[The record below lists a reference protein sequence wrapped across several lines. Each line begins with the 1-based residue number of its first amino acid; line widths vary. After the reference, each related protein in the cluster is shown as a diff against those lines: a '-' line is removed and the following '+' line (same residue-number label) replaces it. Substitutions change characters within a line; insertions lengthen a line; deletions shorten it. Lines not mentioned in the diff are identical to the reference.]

1 MILSSAS
8 FLYIVKVNFSFL
20 FFKMKTTGLL
30 YTPIFPVRTHMRN
43 CFEVSLLGI
52 PVILLSNLLLLVFYL
67 SGTVTLIVDSFIL
80 LALAPGKP
88 TAKCIVPLGKD
99 FM

>member
-1 MILSSAS
+1 M
-8 FLYIVKVNFSFL
+8 NFSFL
-20 FFKMKTTGLL
+20 FFKMKTTGVL

-52 PVILLSNLLLLVFYL
+52 PVILLSNGLVFYL

-88 TAKCIVPLGKD
+88 TAKCIVPFGKD